1 MTISDEPM
9 SVQRDNGGSLSSS
22 ALSME
27 ENGHNGDASHP
38 TLSVVIPPDRADA
51 IDASPQDL
59 PPFSKV
65 GETVEMFPVLR
76 NYNFLTLWGSQVL
89 SQVADKIYLVFMIAL
104 IAEHYQGNGQSVSGW
119 VSSVMIAF
127 TIPAVVFGSIAGVM
141 VDWWSKKSVLVLTN
155 ILRGGLVFLLPL
167 GFKATANLP
176 DWWGVPVGFWLIL
189 GTTLM
194 ISTLTQFFAPA
205 EQAAIPLIVKKENL
219 LSANS
224 FYTLTM
230 MAAVIVGFAAG
241 DPLLSLTGDWAI
253 KLGGSADLGRECLV
267 GGGYALAGIILLV
280 VSIKETVIERSQT
293 LNSVWFDIK
302 VGFQY
307 LREQAEIRSA
317 VIQLTMLFSIMAAL
331 AVLVVRLAEI
341 LPEIKTSQFGFLLGA
356 GGLGMTIGLVFL
368 TTIGDRYAR
377 KVLGLIGSLILACSL
392 LGMVFSIH
400 SLSISL
406 VLLLGIGV
414 GAALVGVPMQT
425 VIQEK
430 TPEEMRGKVFGLQN
444 NLVNI
449 ALSLPLALA
458 GIAETWLGIRVVFLG
473 LTSLAVTSG
482 LINWYISRTQISS
495 SCRSSG

>member
-1 MTISDEPM
+1 MTISDEPI
-9 SVQRDNGGSLSSS
+9 SLPREDSEAILSPSTADDVLDSPKTLGLPS
-22 ALSME
+22 AL
-27 ENGHNGDASHP
+27 
-38 TLSVVIPPDRADA
+38 
-51 IDASPQDL
+51 PQTSSESFPL
-59 PPFSKV
+59 
-65 GETVEMFPVLR
+65 FPVLQ

-104 IAEHYQGNGQSVSGW
+104 IAEHYQSNGQSVSGW

-141 VDWWSKKSVLVLTN
+141 VDWWPKKRVLVLTN
-155 ILRGGLVFLLPL
+155 LLRGGFVFLLPF
-167 GFKATANLP
+167 GFRATAHLN
-176 DWWGVPVGFWLIL
+176 DWAGVPVGFWLML
-189 GTTLM
+189 GITLV

-205 EQAAIPLIVKKENL
+205 EQAAIPLIVKPENL

-241 DPLLSLTGDWAI
+241 DPLLNLTADWVV
-253 KLGGSADLGRECLV
+253 KLGGSEDFGRECLV
-267 GGGYALAGIILLV
+267 GGGYAIAGLILLA
-280 VSIKETVIERSQT
+280 VSIEENVVQRSQT
-293 LNSVWFDIK
+293 LNSVWSDIK
-302 VGFQY
+302 AGFLY
-307 LREQAEIRSA
+307 LREQAAIRAA

-341 LPEIKTSQFGFLLGA
+341 LPEIKTSQFGFLLAA
-356 GGLGMTIGLVFL
+356 GGVGMTLGLIFL
-368 TTIGDRYAR
+368 STIGDRYTR
-377 KVLGLIGSLILACSL
+377 KLLSLVGSVILAVSL
-392 LGMVFSIH
+392 FGMAFSIH

-406 VLLLGIGV
+406 GFLLGIGV
-414 GAALVGVPMQT
+414 GSALVGVPMQT
-425 VIQEK
+425 IIQEQ

-458 GIAETWLGIRVVFLG
+458 GIAETWLGIRLVFLG
-473 LTSLAVTSG
+473 LTTLAVTSG

-495 SCRSSG
+495 